1 MEKEWLFGKTLGEL
15 AEVAASFGMPRFTA
29 TQIAAWIYRKGAL
42 SIDEMTN
49 ISLKN
54 RRALEERYQVGRIP
68 SAAVQ
73 QSADGTKKY
82 LFPTLRIASSN
93 RPTSRTASGR
103 RCAFRRSRAAGW
115 AAASA

>member
-68 SAAVQ
+68 SAAV
-73 QSADGTKKY
+73 
-82 LFPTLRIASSN
+82 
-93 RPTSRTASGR
+93 
-103 RCAFRRSRAAGW
+103 
-115 AAASA
+115 

>member
-82 LFPTLRIASSN
+82 LFSWQTCSPICSTCSIFAVPSGYHGSKTSS
-93 RPTSRTASGR
+93 
-103 RCAFRRSRAAGW
+103 
-115 AAASA
+115 